1 MENINIKQITLK
13 KLILASI
20 LLFSASVIFAQKKIS
35 DQNHAWTTYQGNHKL
50 SKKWGLHTEYQWRR
64 ADFYQHWQQSL
75 LRIGLDYHLNANAF
89 FSAGYGSI
97 ITFQYGEMP
106 VSQQF
111 NEHRIWEQF
120 TQKSTIGR
128 VDIQHRY
135 RLEQRILDNYV
146 KSGAE
151 YIKDGTVFRNRVRYR
166 AMVFI
171 PINHKTMSDNTLF
184 LNVNDEVFLGFGEGI
199 GTNILD
205 QNRLQFAL
213 GWKFNTKCM
222 VQAGY
227 MNQYVVKNA
236 KVSTTNTV
244 LDQAENNNTLTIGLT
259 YNFNL
264 SKKE

>member
-1 MENINIKQITLK
+1 MK
-13 KLILASI
+13 KIFLASF
-20 LLFSASVIFAQKKIS
+20 LLFLAAITFGQKKIS
-35 DQNHAWTTYQGNHKL
+35 EQNHAWTTYQGNHKL

-75 LRIGLDYHLNANAF
+75 MRIGLDYHLNPNAF
-89 FSAGYGSI
+89 VSAGYGSI
-97 ITFQYGEMP
+97 ITFQYGEIP
-106 VSQQF
+106 VSHQF

-135 RLEQRILDNYV
+135 RLEQRILDNYI
-146 KSGAE
+146 KSGNE
-151 YIKDGTVFRNRVRYR
+151 YVKDGTVFRNRVRYR
-166 AMVFI
+166 AMAFI
-171 PINHKTMSDNTLF
+171 PLNHSSMSDNTLF

-205 QNRLQFAL
+205 QNRLQVAL
-213 GWKFNTKCM
+213 GWKFNSKCM

-236 KVSTTNTV
+236 KVSLTNTV

-259 YNFNL
+259 YNFDF
-264 SKKE
+264 SKKEATK